1 MARTKVE
8 QVQCD
13 RCKRTELLPVR
24 EGPAKEYAEL
34 EATLVTGYEDGA
46 PVMKTLRFFD
56 LCERCRK
63 ALANYWAS
71 LEEWERDGKPL
82 VGMEPQAAPPLQPPP
97 NYTPPRPHSSGKK

>member
-1 MARTKVE
+1 MARTRVE

-24 EGPAKEYAEL
+24 EGPVREQADL
-34 EATLVTGYEDGA
+34 EATLVVGYENGE
-46 PVMKTLRFFD
+46 PVTKRIRFFD
-56 LCERCRK
+56 LCDRCRK
-63 ALANYWAS
+63 ALLNYWSS

-82 VGMEPQAAPPLQPPP
+82 VGMEAQAAPPLQPPP